1 MRVLVADDHALFREA
16 LVSLL
21 EAAGYEV
28 IAQVGNGAAA
38 LEAARKLHPELMLL
52 DIDMP
57 VMNGLEVL
65 KQIKIEMPDTQVVM
79 LTVSEQDEHLFEAA
93 RSGAQGYVL
102 KDLNADQFF
111 ELLDGLSRGEAAMT
125 RQTTARLMRGMAAP
139 ANSKPGI
146 ALTDREVG
154 LLTLVAQ
161 GLSNRAIAQELS
173 VSENTVKYHIKNIL
187 QKLNVQNR
195 TEAVTHAIGAGLI
208 NPNK

>member
-1 MRVLVADDHALFREA
+1 MRVLVADDHSLFREA

-38 LEAARKLHPELMLL
+38 LEAARRLKPELMLL

-65 KQIKIEMPDTQVVM
+65 KQVKIEMPDTWVVM
-79 LTVSEQDEHLFEAA
+79 LTVSEQDEHLFDAA
-93 RSGAQGYVL
+93 KFGAQGYVL

-111 ELLDGLSRGEAAMT
+111 ELLEGLSRGEAAMT

-139 ANSKPGI
+139 TNNQPRVS
-146 ALTDREVG
+146 LTDREAS

-161 GLSNRAIAQELS
+161 GLSNRAIAQELL

-195 TEAVTHAIGAGLI
+195 TEAVTQAIQAGLI
-208 NPNK
+208 NPSN